1 MDSFAIF
8 SFHRHAGV
16 YPVLDTGQAKKYE
29 EGLYSLQTTYG
40 QLLNENLT
48 TRARRT
54 LEMIIEI
61 VNVERDWEG
70 TAVLERVKGLIGIYQ
85 APS

>member
-1 MDSFAIF
+1 
-8 SFHRHAGV
+8 
-16 YPVLDTGQAKKYE
+16 
-29 EGLYSLQTTYG
+29 
-40 QLLNENLT
+40 
-48 TRARRT
+48 
-54 LEMIIEI
+54 MIIEI